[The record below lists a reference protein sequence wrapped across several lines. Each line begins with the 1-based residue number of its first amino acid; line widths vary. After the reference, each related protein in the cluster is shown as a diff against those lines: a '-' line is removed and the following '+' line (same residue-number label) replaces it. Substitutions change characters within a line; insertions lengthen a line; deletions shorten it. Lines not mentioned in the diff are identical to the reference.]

1 MLFNSYSFIFV
12 FLPIV
17 FLGFFLLGKY
27 RNQFAI
33 PWLALSSLVFY
44 AYWDWYSLTILLGS
58 IFVNFSFASGISNTA
73 KQLKKWLLVA
83 AIAINILLLGYYKY
97 SNFFLSEIKYFSEGE
112 NLNIVAAAL
121 PLGISFFTFT
131 QIAYLVDVYA
141 GIVSEKSFSRY
152 LLFVSYFP
160 HLIAGPVIHHSQMMP
175 QFRSAKVF
183 NLSAENIAKGV
194 SIFSIGLAK
203 KTILADTL
211 SLYASPLFHS
221 ASLGVS
227 ANFIEAW
234 TGVLSYTLQL
244 YFDFSGYC
252 DMAIGLS
259 LLFNIDLPINFLSP
273 YKSLSII
280 DFWRRWHMTL
290 SKFLRDYL
298 YIPLG
303 GSKKGQVRRYLNLMI
318 TMLLGGFWHGAG
330 WTFIFWG
337 AMHGLFLTINHL
349 WQSFAISLD
358 INKFEG
364 LLSYKILCWLLTFG
378 CVLIGWVMFRS
389 DSLAAA
395 LLIYKSLIAFGMNIT
410 LPIELQT
417 VLAHLLPK
425 SVLFTNTLGSLQIPL
440 LQAWSV
446 ILVSLFF
453 VLFMPNTNECVLK
466 FVSRY
471 GSALNT
477 SEPLSFNFLF
487 RRLPLISP
495 IFFGILFGISLLSMT
510 RISEFLYFKF

>member
-12 FLPIV
+12 FLPV
-17 FLGFFLLGKY
+17 AFLGFFLLGKFC
-27 RNQFAI
+27 NQLAI

-44 AYWDWYSLTILLGS
+44 AYWDWHSLTILLGS
-58 IFVNFSFASGISNTA
+58 IFVNFTLASGISKT
-73 KQLKKWLLVA
+73 KGPQKKWLLVTT
-83 AIAINILLLGYYKY
+83 IFINILLLACYKY
-97 SNFFLSEIKYFSEGE
+97 SNFFLSNINYFSEGK
-112 NLNIVAAAL
+112 NLFLHAVVL

-141 GIVSEKSFSRY
+141 GLVSEKSFSKY

-160 HLIAGPVIHHSQMMP
+160 HLIAGPVIHHSQVMS

-183 NLSAENIAKGV
+183 HLNPENIAKGI

-203 KTILADTL
+203 KTIIADTL

-221 ASLGVS
+221 ASSGVS
-227 ANFIEAW
+227 VNFIEAW

-280 DFWRRWHMTL
+280 DFWRRWHITL

-303 GSKKGQVRRYLNLMI
+303 GSKKGQVRRYLNLII

-330 WTFIFWG
+330 WTFILWG
-337 AMHGLFLTINHL
+337 GMHGLFLTINHL
-349 WQSFAISLD
+349 WRSFVISLG

-364 LLSYKILCWLLTFG
+364 LLLYKILCWLLTFG
-378 CVLIGWVMFRS
+378 CVLLGWVMFRS

-395 LLIYKSLIAFGMNIT
+395 LLIYKSLIASGMNIT
-410 LPIELQT
+410 LPVELQV

-425 SVLFTNTLGSLQIPL
+425 SVLFANTLGGLQIPL

-446 ILVSLFF
+446 ILLGLFV
-453 VLFMPNTNECVLK
+453 VLFMPNTNEY
-466 FVSRY
+466 VSRFLSSY
-471 GSALNT
+471 GGVLNS
-477 SEPLSFNFLF
+477 SEPLSFNFF
-487 RRLPLISP
+487 SSRLPLISP